1 MPVSDRPSV
10 ATAGGE
16 GSEASHPRGDT
27 QVHVHRDGLEDHLLT
42 AAPAEAQKAP
52 SGATTGGGGL
62 KASNTPKHGQPITD
76 KMAAD
81 WLEAAHSLS
90 GTLVLEL
97 A

>member
-27 QVHVHRDGLEDHLLT
+27 QVHDHRDGLEDHLL
-42 AAPAEAQKAP
+42 PLQRPRKPRLEP
-52 SGATTGGGGL
+52 PPGGGGL

>member
-52 SGATTGGGGL
+52 SGATTGGGGPQGQQHT
-62 KASNTPKHGQPITD
+62 KARSANH
-76 KMAAD
+76 
-81 WLEAAHSLS
+81 
-90 GTLVLEL
+90 
-97 A
+97 